1 MEKFTWYR
9 IDNRSDIFLIIPKDN
24 EELPLIVHGMLK
36 VEGKKY
42 KNSFCSLNS
51 ISDELCMSGEMARLE
66 DEVQREYFNIVD

>member
-9 IDNRSDIFLIIPKDN
+9 IDNRSDVFLIIPKDN

-36 VEGKKY
+36 VGGKKY

-51 ISDELCMSGEMARLE
+51 ISDELWMSDEIARLE
-66 DEVQREYFNIVD
+66 DEVQREYFNIID